1 MLNTDLISNA
11 KVSNKIKAKIYKIQ
25 IAQLTLLKVICK
37 IFIYFFTFKSNVI
50 FKIFIKFEMNYF

>member
-25 IAQLTLLKVICK
+25 IAQLTLLKVI
-37 IFIYFFTFKSNVI
+37 FIYFFTFKSNVI